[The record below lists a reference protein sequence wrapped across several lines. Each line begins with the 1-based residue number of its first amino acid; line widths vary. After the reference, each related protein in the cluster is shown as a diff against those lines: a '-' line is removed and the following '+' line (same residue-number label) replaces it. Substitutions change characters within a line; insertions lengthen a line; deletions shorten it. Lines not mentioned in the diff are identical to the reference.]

1 MLPPS
6 SSSRTR
12 SSSPRSGVV
21 AVIVQN
27 DRFLVIRRALTVR
40 APHMFCFPGGGV
52 EPGETESEA
61 LHREMQEELAARVRI
76 ERQLW
81 QSVTPN
87 GVQLSWWRTH
97 LDAESPLQANPAEVE
112 SVHWLTAEQMWN
124 LPELLPSNRGF
135 LSALQRSEFELD
147 E

>member
-1 MLPPS
+1 MSPP
-6 SSSRTR
+6 

-21 AVIVQN
+21 AVIVQD
-27 DRFLVIRRALTVR
+27 DRFLVIRRSLTVR
-40 APHMFCFPGGGV
+40 APRMFCFPGGAV
-52 EPGETESEA
+52 EPGETDSEA
-61 LHREMQEELAARVRI
+61 LHREMQEELAAQVRI

-87 GVQLSWWRTH
+87 GVQLTWWRTH
-97 LDAESPLQANPAEVE
+97 LDGASPIQANPAEVE
-112 SVHWLTAEQMWN
+112 SVHWFTAEEMWG

-135 LSALQRSEFELD
+135 LSALQRSEFQLD